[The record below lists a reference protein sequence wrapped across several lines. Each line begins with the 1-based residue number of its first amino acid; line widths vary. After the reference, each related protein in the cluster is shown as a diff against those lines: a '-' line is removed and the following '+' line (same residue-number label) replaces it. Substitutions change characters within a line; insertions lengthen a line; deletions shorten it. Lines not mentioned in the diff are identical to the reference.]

1 MQHQNVSLSWVVSF
15 FGYSNQLWRCISSS
29 VFQESWL
36 NTSISYYCCIA
47 EKTVCPSGLIRVF
60 NNWYWWK
67 ITTVRCICICN
78 YTMIHFC
85 APVILAS
92 QYNLAEICVLEI
104 LSFSVCCLT
113 MGYHQDYNPDLL
125 VWGSMWCVLSG
136 VKYWMKKECLSNVS
150 CYSHICLL
158 LVKHFKD
165 HSCDWNCNDHSYCH
179 CYWNSD
185 NCWNQVKHVIC
196 LNISK
201 IDHCIHSSPQV
212 KKCHIK

>member
-125 VWGSMWCVLSG
+125 VGAPCDVFFQVWSIGWRRSAYQMSLAI
-136 VKYWMKKECLSNVS
+136 
-150 CYSHICLL
+150 HISAFC
-158 LVKHFKD
+158 
-165 HSCDWNCNDHSYCH
+165 
-179 CYWNSD
+179 
-185 NCWNQVKHVIC
+185 
-196 LNISK
+196 
-201 IDHCIHSSPQV
+201 
-212 KKCHIK
+212 